1 MFKNTG
7 QYLCEY
13 LTILDFVYYD
23 KVFYGI
29 NIYGSELPEMK
40 LSKAYLDFFESTL
53 FFQKNS

>member
-7 QYLCEY
+7 QYLCGY

-29 NIYGSELPEMK
+29 NIYGSELP
-40 LSKAYLDFFESTL
+40 
-53 FFQKNS
+53 